1 MAQFSFKPKL
11 VVNQV
16 VTRGVGYK
24 GRLYDQVSKYS
35 CLKILVKFYD
45 CERVYMHDVAD
56 FQGISDGI
64 IVLQLLSP
72 NELYIVKSVFLFLIS
87 ACVRV

>member
-1 MAQFSFKPKL
+1 MAQFSFNPKL

-24 GRLYDQVSKYS
+24 DRLYDQVSKYS

-45 CERVYMHDVAD
+45 CERVYMHDVAKKN
-56 FQGISDGI
+56 QSR
-64 IVLQLLSP
+64 LTERP
-72 NELYIVKSVFLFLIS
+72 
-87 ACVRV
+87 RTM